1 MTRRKRRNAD
11 ALRPGQISTAAAAI
25 RHMLPQQHNHA
36 SRGRDCRTNPALRE
50 TSCCWA
56 SDALHTDSEKGGRE
70 RAPCRLCCDT
80 PLSPPSRHLARLQL
94 AELPKPEAPLKWRGS
109 LIFKDQSVTVELHI
123 CGACFT
129 IFVLRKDQLGFIA
142 AIIRIIRITIDKN
155 HAIKILLY

>member
-1 MTRRKRRNAD
+1 MARRKRRNAD

-25 RHMLPQQHNHA
+25 RHTPPQQHNYAPAAGIAEQIRHCEKHHAVGRVMLCIPIQKKAAGSALPAVFVAMHHA
-36 SRGRDCRTNPALRE
+36 S
-50 TSCCWA
+50 
-56 SDALHTDSEKGGRE
+56 
-70 RAPCRLCCDT
+70 
-80 PLSPPSRHLARLQL
+80 PSRHLARLQL

-142 AIIRIIRITIDKN
+142 AINRIIRITIDKN
-155 HAIKILLY
+155 HAIKVLLY